1 MDNTEL
7 ICHIVSPLNRI
18 ARAER
23 FAAAMSNKEG
33 RDSFLAMAAELR
45 RELGWIAQLHP
56 EEPARLL
63 VMTTETVSG
72 STFAPGVDL
81 ALHNVPPCSPNLPSN
96 IRSWIL
102 KDGPETETN
111 KRHSRPASSFVG
123 RPNRSKSNSTRAGP
137 SNGNQNAQYLQL
149 ARTEAVNGNTVG
161 AENYCQHARLDV
173 ATPPDH
179 TA

>member
-1 MDNTEL
+1 MLTKFTFQYQEL
-7 ICHIVSPLNRI
+7 DPQGWS
-18 ARAER
+18 
-23 FAAAMSNKEG
+23 
-33 RDSFLAMAAELR
+33 RDRNE
-45 RELGWIAQLHP
+45 Q
-56 EEPARLL
+56 
-63 VMTTETVSG
+63 TT
-72 STFAPGVDL
+72 L
-81 ALHNVPPCSPNLPSN
+81 
-96 IRSWIL
+96 
-102 KDGPETETN
+102 
-111 KRHSRPASSFVG
+111 SSFVG